1 MYIKAVKIQGFL
13 TYKEETIIE
22 FSPHH
27 TVVVGKNGSGKSNI
41 FAAIQFVLSDRYST
55 LRAEDRQ
62 KLLHQG
68 AGREI
73 MLASVEIIFD
83 NSQNR
88 FPADREEVSIKRTI
102 GLKKDEYFLN
112 NTHKSKTD
120 IVNFLESAG
129 ISRSNPYNIV
139 PQGKV
144 KQLVAMKP
152 PELLDTFKEIAGT
165 RVYDDRRKESLKIM
179 TDTDLRRD
187 QIQDVIDFIETR
199 LGALEKEKSELKQYQ
214 TLDSTRRCLEYTLY
228 DKELKQARSGLD
240 ENERAR
246 SEFSQ
251 QTEDSFAQAEK
262 VEAERLEVE
271 EKMKT
276 LTDTCAKNTA
286 MKARLDKQYRRE
298 LKQKARAEL
307 AVRDLR
313 EQMQADQS
321 SAEANR
327 DELKLLETKIAGLE
341 RERQT
346 LQKSYEEKVDVEQQ
360 LRDRLAFCDQRSCF
374 SSQSSLRNLD
384 MFAG

>member
-199 LGALEKEKSELKQYQ
+199 LGALEKEKK
-214 TLDSTRRCLEYTLY
+214 
-228 DKELKQARSGLD
+228 
-240 ENERAR
+240 
-246 SEFSQ
+246 
-251 QTEDSFAQAEK
+251 
-262 VEAERLEVE
+262 
-271 EKMKT
+271 
-276 LTDTCAKNTA
+276 
-286 MKARLDKQYRRE
+286 
-298 LKQKARAEL
+298 
-307 AVRDLR
+307 
-313 EQMQADQS
+313 
-321 SAEANR
+321 
-327 DELKLLETKIAGLE
+327 
-341 RERQT
+341 
-346 LQKSYEEKVDVEQQ
+346 
-360 LRDRLAFCDQRSCF
+360 
-374 SSQSSLRNLD
+374 
-384 MFAG
+384 